1 KSQEPRGKSVIL
13 SFQVSVININ
23 DENNWI
29 HLNISDKKQYFS
41 VLKAIETENN
51 KQIQIYSE
59 NYDLLDISKKFNFI
73 GNPIVSYNINEQYIP
88 KIRKWIWEQVNPI
101 QKEQFQTLAR
111 EFAKNI
117 ERELFLLN
125 LPVTIDFEAD
135 YIYLLKA
142 FNLHIEPD
150 AISEPYDIIY
160 LIMKLHSIF
169 NSESILCLNDLAN
182 YLDENELKE
191 LKKESSLMKIKMIL
205 IN

>member
-1 KSQEPRGKSVIL
+1 MFLFLQRKSQEPRGKSVIL

-117 ERELFLLN
+117 ERELFLL
-125 LPVTIDFEAD
+125 
-135 YIYLLKA
+135 
-142 FNLHIEPD
+142 
-150 AISEPYDIIY
+150 
-160 LIMKLHSIF
+160 KL
-169 NSESILCLNDLAN
+169 EST
-182 YLDENELKE
+182 K
-191 LKKESSLMKIKMIL
+191 
-205 IN
+205 

>member
-1 KSQEPRGKSVIL
+1 MFLFLQRKSQEPRGKSVIL

-142 FNLHIEPD
+142 FNLHI
-150 AISEPYDIIY
+150 AKCIIFCG
-160 LIMKLHSIF
+160 KLKS
-169 NSESILCLNDLAN
+169 
-182 YLDENELKE
+182 K
-191 LKKESSLMKIKMIL
+191 
-205 IN
+205 